1 MSASVRV
8 EQDGPITTVILDRPE
23 AANAV
28 NRATA
33 DALSAAF
40 KAFAVDD
47 TALVAVLWGA
57 GGNFCAGADL
67 KAMASGRGNR
77 LAIPAKH
84 PDPLSGD
91 APMGPTRMCLPK
103 PVIAA
108 VSGYAVGGGLE
119 LALWCDIRIAE
130 ADALFGVYG
139 RRWGVPMMDGGTVRL
154 PRLVGQSHALDMIL
168 TGRTVGAQEA
178 LAMGLVS
185 RVVAT
190 GQGLPEA
197 KILARQIADRPQ
209 ACLRSDRSSAYEQF
223 DLPLTA
229 AIENEFIHG
238 MKVLASGE
246 GRRGGSAIRRRGCR
260 RDRQLSH
267 GNRAGHKIARIGLL
281 QFIM

>member
-28 NRATA
+28 NRTTA

-40 KAFAVDD
+40 KAFAADE

-67 KAMASGRGNR
+67 KAMASGRSNR
-77 LAIPAKH
+77 LATPAKH

-91 APMGPTRMCLPK
+91 APMGPTRMRLAK

-108 VSGYAVGGGLE
+108 IAGYAVGGGLE

-130 ADALFGVYG
+130 EDAFFGAYG

-154 PRLVGQSHALDMIL
+154 PRLIGQSHALDMIPPA
-168 TGRTVGAQEA
+168 GRSAH
-178 LAMGLVS
+178 
-185 RVVAT
+185 
-190 GQGLPEA
+190 A
-197 KILARQIADRPQ
+197 KHSQ
-209 ACLRSDRSSAYEQF
+209 
-223 DLPLTA
+223 
-229 AIENEFIHG
+229 
-238 MKVLASGE
+238 
-246 GRRGGSAIRRRGCR
+246 
-260 RDRQLSH
+260 
-267 GNRAGHKIARIGLL
+267 
-281 QFIM
+281 